1 MTPMLFVGVALAGG
15 LGAGLRFAVDA
26 WIKTRHSSKLPL
38 GTMAINISGS
48 FLIGAVGALA
58 LSGVISEELRLALG
72 VGLLG
77 GYTTFSTA
85 SIEALRL
92 LEQRE
97 QRASAIAA
105 LGTLVL
111 GTLSAAIGWWLVSLL
126 A

>member
-26 WIKTRHSSKLPL
+26 WIKKRHTSTLPL

-48 FLIGAVGALA
+48 FLIGAVAALA
-58 LSGVISEELRLALG
+58 LGGVISEELRLALG

-85 SIEALRL
+85 SIEAMRL

-97 QRASAIAA
+97 HRASAIAA

-111 GTLSAAIGWWLVSLL
+111 GTLSAAIGWWLVSLGV
-126 A
+126 